1 MKQTMGEQLLRGYLS
16 RRVETLQEIVDTS
29 RVFGKRYNAAVDELE
44 EIEEIEVER
53 KSEGGR

>member
-1 MKQTMGEQLLRGYLS
+1 MKQTMGDRLLRGYLS

-53 KSEGGR
+53 ERGR